1 MSEIGR
7 MVDFLK
13 ANPFISMEDYRWKYS
28 VPYLRLMAVDNTRVH
43 YLSEEQA
50 KNRKSKRIDGNKPLL
65 LNDLGIPVFGD
76 VEQTKQK

>member
-1 MSEIGR
+1 MSEVGR

-43 YLSEEQA
+43 YLSEKQA
-50 KNRKSKRIDGNKPLL
+50 KNRNSKKIDGNKSML

-76 VEQTKQK
+76 VGTN

>member
-1 MSEIGR
+1 MSEVGR

-50 KNRKSKRIDGNKPLL
+50 KNRKSKRIDGNKNILMT
-65 LNDLGIPVFGD
+65 DLGIPILGEVKT
-76 VEQTKQK
+76 EKQN

>member
-13 ANPFISMEDYRWKYS
+13 ANPFVTMEEYRWKYS
-28 VPYLRLMAVDNTRVH
+28 VPYLRLMAVDNTRVR

-50 KNRKSKRIDGNKPLL
+50 KNKKAKKYSGNSSMD
-65 LNDLGIPVFGD
+65 LNDLGIPVFG
-76 VEQTKQK
+76 